1 MESGKI
7 NISVNEKFNRLD
19 IGERTFALD
28 GVKFLEIQGQEVK
41 SNHNPTGVYVS
52 INDVL
57 KFIAKNLAGHDKNKF
72 GIDKDKKNE

>member
-1 MESGKI
+1 MKEGKI
-7 NISVNEKFNRLD
+7 KLSINEKFNRLD
-19 IGERTFALD
+19 IGERTFTLD

-41 SNHNPTGVYVS
+41 SNHTPMGVYVS

-72 GIDKDKKNE
+72 GIDENKKNE